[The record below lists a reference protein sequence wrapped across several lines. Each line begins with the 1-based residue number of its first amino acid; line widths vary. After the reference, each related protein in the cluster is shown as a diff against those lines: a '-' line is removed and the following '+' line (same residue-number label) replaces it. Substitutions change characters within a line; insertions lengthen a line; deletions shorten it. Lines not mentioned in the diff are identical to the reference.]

1 MDLFES
7 VNRLLRDKHT
17 LMEATSETFKFDSAI
32 DIFKQIVKDHQAMYV
47 KSLGEGK
54 YEGQYDR
61 KKGYILIDAQ
71 SANYAV
77 KVYEATTD
85 DTRKKLD
92 KISLEKYLTL
102 INNLRNKSLKES
114 VENFEVGI
122 YPRED
127 ADDAEYA
134 VYDKKSKTW
143 SDFQGNVSEKSKQTA
158 KKIADKYNKG
168 INESKDLEPMKTF
181 KVTYHDGSSYKTS
194 ARAKSEEDFK
204 KYLTQDGPW
213 IVTDEDD
220 ETGEETKKKIVKVE
234 MLKESLD
241 NQTEKIVLSKSLP
254 AYFEAMLWSSNDQ
267 DDNPLDKNYSISD
280 ISDKLRESSKK
291 DLLSFVKKCEK
302 ECSEELEEYISDKGR
317 EKFGH
322 DFWLSRNG
330 HGAGFFDDGFNK
342 LQKLANSFKEVD
354 VYVTDDGEID
364 A

>member
-114 VENFEVGI
+114 NDLETFFRLNDLKKLLISKEIGIEDWTDRDGTPGFTMFLKNHNGKNTQFTKPVTKEQFEELQNKLLDSVSGKIWTLGDMRNFIKSDKDLVNNVTCIEFVRRG
-122 YPRED
+122 PG
-127 ADDAEYA
+127 EY
-134 VYDKKSKTW
+134 D
-143 SDFQGNVSEKSKQTA
+143 SEKSFFV
-158 KKIADKYNKG
+158 
-168 INESKDLEPMKTF
+168 F
-181 KVTYHDGSSYKTS
+181 KNN
-194 ARAKSEEDFK
+194 
-204 KYLTQDGPW
+204 
-213 IVTDEDD
+213 
-220 ETGEETKKKIVKVE
+220 ETGKEF
-234 MLKESLD
+234 MLSEPLD
-241 NQTEKIVLSKSLP
+241 NNELKMFLL
-254 AYFEAMLWSSNDQ
+254 
-267 DDNPLDKNYSISD
+267 
-280 ISDKLRESSKK
+280 KK
-291 DLLSFVKKCEK
+291 TK
-302 ECSEELEEYISDKGR
+302 
-317 EKFGH
+317 
-322 DFWLSRNG
+322 
-330 HGAGFFDDGFNK
+330 
-342 LQKLANSFKEVD
+342 
-354 VYVTDDGEID
+354 
-364 A
+364 